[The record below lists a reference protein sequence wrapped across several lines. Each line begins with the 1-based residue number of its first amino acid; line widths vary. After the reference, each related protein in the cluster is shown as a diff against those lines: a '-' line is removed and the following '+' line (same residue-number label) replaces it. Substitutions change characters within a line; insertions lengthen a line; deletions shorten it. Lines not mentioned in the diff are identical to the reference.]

1 MFVGHTA
8 LALAAKRRYPELSLG
23 WLYGAAT
30 ALDLLWPLFL
40 LLGVEQVAI
49 GSATGGFD
57 TLTFTSYPWSHSLLT
72 SIGWGIIVA
81 ALVRAMGF
89 RITHSILLGLLV
101 LSHWVLDFI
110 THAPDL
116 PLWPGSGA
124 RVGLGLWSSVPASI
138 AVEGV
143 LYATGIW
150 LYVSGT
156 RANDRIGSI
165 GLWAFLL
172 FSAALWASGP
182 FMPPPPSPLAVA
194 WSTMIVVPLLVAW
207 AWWVDRHRVAVSK
220 G

>member
-30 ALDLLWPLFL
+30 FLDLLWPLFL
-40 LLGVEQVAI
+40 LLGFEQVAI

-57 TLTFTSYPWSHSLLT
+57 TLTFTSYPWSHSLLM
-72 SIGWGIIVA
+72 SVGWGIIAA

-89 RITHSILLGLLV
+89 RIIHSLVLGLLV

-116 PLWPGSGA
+116 PLFPGSNI
-124 RVGLGLWSSVPASI
+124 RVGLGLWGSIPASFI
-138 AVEGV
+138 IEGL
-143 LYATGIW
+143 LYAAGIW
-150 LYVSGT
+150 LYLSGT
-156 RANDRIGSI
+156 RAKDRIGSL
-165 GLWAFLL
+165 GLWGFLIA
-172 FSAALWASGP
+172 SGALWASGP
-182 FMPPPPSPLAVA
+182 FMPPPPSPMAVA
-194 WSTMIVVPLLVAW
+194 WSTMIAVPLLVAW
-207 AWWVDRHRVAVSK
+207 AWWADAHRESAK